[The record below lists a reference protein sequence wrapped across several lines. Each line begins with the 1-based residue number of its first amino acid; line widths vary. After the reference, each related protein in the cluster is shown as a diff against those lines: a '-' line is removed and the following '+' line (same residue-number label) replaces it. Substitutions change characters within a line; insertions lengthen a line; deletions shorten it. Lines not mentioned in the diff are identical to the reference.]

1 MLQNPKSY
9 EFTNQP
15 SLLVPGIC
23 YIHIYLSV
31 YFQNEFLKLDKL
43 LLKTFNYTC
52 MMGNATFYMSVPLQ
66 LLIDYDDLDV
76 TGVLADLLL

>member
-1 MLQNPKSY
+1 MNLQINLHCL
-9 EFTNQP
+9 
-15 SLLVPGIC
+15 SLVFC

-52 MMGNATFYMSVPLQ
+52 MMGNASFYKSVPLQ

-76 TGVLADLLL
+76 TSVLADLLL

>member
-1 MLQNPKSY
+1 MLQNLKSY

-15 SLLVPGIC
+15 SLLVPGILL
-23 YIHIYLSV
+23 YPYLFA
-31 YFQNEFLKLDKL
+31 YLL

-52 MMGNATFYMSVPLQ
+52 MMGNATFYKSVPLQ
-66 LLIDYDDLDV
+66 LLIDYDELDV